1 MSFISQVK
9 GFQKNFWIVN
19 VMEML
24 ERLAFFSVR
33 AVLPLWMVAT
43 ADQHGLG
50 LTFTE
55 KGLVFSVWA
64 ACQSLI
70 PMFSGSFT
78 DNFGYKRSLY
88 IAFSLNIFGY
98 ILMANATG
106 FWTMMIAGI
115 TVGTGT
121 AIFKPPVQGT
131 VASSVNEENS
141 SLGFGLFYWVVNIG
155 GFIAPI
161 MGSAL
166 RGNNVDGYTWHFVF
180 YAAAIVTAINFIPT
194 IFFYTEPA
202 KTKATKSAKKA
213 LDDTIT
219 ALKDKDFM
227 MFLLIFSGFWLM
239 FMQLWDL
246 LPNFIDQWVDSRD
259 LAKML
264 PAFLTDH
271 GNVKAEQIININALS
286 IILFMIPWSIVTGK
300 FSRLFA
306 ITAGILVTT
315 FAFLGAGLFMAGT
328 VTAICI
334 VFFSFGEMTCS
345 PKFSEYIGV
354 NAPADKKAL
363 YMGLSNIPFAFG
375 WIVGN
380 MVSGPLY
387 DAFANKILITK
398 QYLLDIKK
406 VPLETLKEIVEK
418 YKISNP
424 DNLLPETIEKMNIDT
439 FNFFPYFQNVMG
451 IDHYEANRVLWEAYH
466 PWKIW
471 VILSAFGFMTIVAML
486 TYSFHK
492 RKKERVTP

>member
-1 MSFISQVK
+1 MSVISQIK

-19 VMEML
+19 IMEMF

-43 ADQHGLG
+43 ADHHGLG

-55 KGLVFSVWA
+55 KGLIFMVWA

-78 DNFGYKRSLY
+78 DNFGYKKSLY
-88 IAFSLNIFGY
+88 TAFTLNIFGY
-98 ILMANATG
+98 VLMANATG
-106 FWTMMIAGI
+106 FWAMMLAGVV
-115 TVGTGT
+115 VGTGT

-141 SLGFGLFYWVVNIG
+141 SLGFGFFYWIVNIG
-155 GFIAPI
+155 GFIAPL
-161 MGSAL
+161 MASAL
-166 RGNNVDGYTWHFVF
+166 RGNETDGYTWSFVF
-180 YAAAIVTAINFIPT
+180 YGAAIVTALNFIPT
-194 IFFYTEPA
+194 IFFYTEPEN
-202 KTKATKSAKKA
+202 KNTSKSTKKA
-213 LDDTIT
+213 LMDTVT

-246 LPNFIDQWVDSRD
+246 LPNFIDQWVDSRQ
-259 LAKML
+259 LASIL
-264 PAFLTDH
+264 PDFLTDK
-271 GNVKAEQIININALS
+271 GNVKAEQIININAMC
-286 IILFMIPWSIVTGK
+286 IIIFMVPWSVVTGK
-300 FSRLFA
+300 FPRLVA
-306 ITAGILVTT
+306 ITAGVLVTT
-315 FAFLGAGLFMAGT
+315 AAFLTSGLFMAGT
-328 VTAICI
+328 VTAIAI

-354 NAPADKKAL
+354 NAPPDKKAL

-380 MVSGPLY
+380 GISGPLY

-406 VPLETLKEIVEK
+406 IPLETLQKVVTD
-418 YKISNP
+418 YKATNP
-424 DNLLPETIEKMNIDT
+424 DNLLPETIEKMSIDN
-439 FNFFPYFQNVMG
+439 FNFFPYLQQTLGV
-451 IDHYEANRVLWEAYH
+451 DQYEANRILWEAYD
-466 PWKIW
+466 PWIIW
-471 VILSAFGFMTIVAML
+471 VILSSFGVLTIFSML
-486 TYSFHK
+486 LFSLSK
-492 RKKERVTP
+492 RKKAAKAA

>member
-1 MSFISQVK
+1 MSFFSQVK
-9 GFQKNFWIVN
+9 GFQKNYWIVN
-19 VMEML
+19 VMEVF

-55 KGLVFSVWA
+55 KGLIFSVWA

-88 IAFSLNIFGY
+88 TAFSLNIFGY

-121 AIFKPPVQGT
+121 AIFKSSVQGT
-131 VASSVNEENS
+131 IASSVNEENS
-141 SLGFGLFYWVVNIG
+141 SLGFGIFYWIVNIG
-155 GFIAPI
+155 GFIAPL
-161 MGSAL
+161 MASAL
-166 RGNNVDGYTWHFVF
+166 RGNNTDGYTWHFVF
-180 YAAAIVTAINFIPT
+180 YAAAVATAVNFIPT
-194 IFFYTEPA
+194 IFFYKEPA
-202 KTKATKSAKKA
+202 AKTGRSAKQA
-213 LDDTIT
+213 LQNTLT

-227 MFLLIFSGFWLM
+227 IFLMIFSGFWLM

-246 LPNFIDQWVDSRD
+246 LPNFIDQWIDSRD
-259 LAKML
+259 LAKLL

-271 GNVKAEQIININALS
+271 GSVKAEQIININALC
-286 IILFMIPWSIVTGK
+286 IILFMVPWSIITGK
-300 FSRLFA
+300 FPRLVA
-306 ITAGILVTT
+306 ITAGIFVTT
-315 FAFLGAGLFMAGT
+315 FAFLTAGLFMAGT
-328 VTAICI
+328 ITAICI

-363 YMGLSNIPFAFG
+363 YMGLANIPFALG

-387 DAFANKILITK
+387 DAFANKLIITR
-398 QYLLDIKK
+398 QYLLEVKR
-406 VPLETLKEIVEK
+406 VPLDTLKDIVEK
-418 YKISNP
+418 YKGSNP
-424 DNLLPETIEKMNIDT
+424 DKLLPETIEKMNIET
-439 FNFFPYFQNVMG
+439 FNFFPYFQQIMG
-451 IDHYEANRVLWEAYH
+451 VDQYEANRILWEAYH
-466 PWKIW
+466 PWRIW
-471 VILSAFGFMTIVAML
+471 VILSTFGFITIISML
-486 TYSFHK
+486 AYSFNK
-492 RKKERVTP
+492 RKNR